1 MRGIKRLVHDAVG
14 GWAGVQDGGVV
25 HARPLVAARGHV
37 LHAGGEVLRIVLR
50 QADALVLLRIGQAR
64 VHGER
69 KGRVVPGDV
78 EGIGLARAP
87 GGLQRPQQAAAR
99 GSPQLRRQG
108 LARRCEQVGV
118 LRQRV
123 AGDGRVGRFSRM
135 RDQLGSRSLGLHHT
149 VGPKAAGVLVR
160 QLVADGIHLLAHG
173 VGHHGQR
180 AAHARRLRV
189 PRHGIER
196 RHAHEPHAQRRRDAL
211 GRGHGNAHAGE
222 RPRPAAD
229 DNACQLSARH
239 ALLGQQRV
247 DAQKQLGVRGA
258 MRRRLGGSDDLH
270 LEAFRVQ
277 HAQADGDDLVGR
289 VERKRVA
296 WPCACWGTVRRAG
309 LRRMRRR
316 ELSIA
321 HPQHPAAFIRRDF
334 ESFAHTNSS
343 CRARSPNDCARTSRF
358 PSASTVTAISR

>member
-1 MRGIKRLVHDAVG
+1 MRGVERLVHDAVG
-14 GWAGVQDGGVV
+14 GRAGVQDGGVV
-25 HARPLVAARGHV
+25 HARPLVAARGHI

-69 KGRVVPGDV
+69 ERGVVPGGI
-78 EGIGLARAP
+78 EGIGLACTP
-87 GGLQRPQQAAAR
+87 GGLQCLQQAAAR

-108 LARRCEQVGV
+108 LARRREQVGV

-123 AGDGRVGRFSRM
+123 AGDGQAGRFR
-135 RDQLGSRSLGLHHT
+135 RACGQLGSSRLGLHHT
-149 VGPKAAGVLVR
+149 IGPETADALAR
-160 QLVADGIHLLAHG
+160 QLVANGIHLLAHG

-189 PRHGIER
+189 PRHGVER

-211 GRGHGNAHAGE
+211 GRCHGNAHARE

-229 DNACQLSARH
+229 DDACQLPACH
-239 ALLGQQRV
+239 TLLGKQRV
-247 DAQKQLGVRGA
+247 DTREQLGVRSA
-258 MRRRLGGSDDLH
+258 MRRCLGTGDDLH
-270 LEAFRVQ
+270 RAAFPMQR
-277 HAQADGDDLVGR
+277 AQADGEDLVGR
-289 VERKRVA
+289 VERKHVARPRSLGSTVQRV
-296 WPCACWGTVRRAG
+296 G
-309 LRRMRRR
+309 LRRARHRKR
-316 ELSIA
+316 LIA

-343 CRARSPNDCARTSRF
+343 CRARSPNDCARTVRF